1 MYENT
6 PILAANYDT
15 QLTGQRIPLERLF
28 VQNGL
33 GNLTGNTTPVTLP
46 ESPVKQAQTPVRPS
60 LPKVNTNTSYFSKRY
75 LTQPNVP
82 AQTASVLV
90 STPVPIQTPD
100 YSTFNLDDML
110 KSTIYEKNG
119 KWVSDNPFTNRFI
132 QVESSGNPGALN
144 PSGAAGLYQFTPTT
158 GAAYGL
164 PGNTR
169 YDPQKSHAAFLRLA
183 KDNAAKLTKYGIP
196 VTPANLYFMHQ
207 QGPGFWYIWQA
218 AQKGVPIANTQVD
231 RNMRNN
237 LLPGM
242 SHDISP
248 ADWISQWTA
257 HFNQGLGL

>member
-1 MYENT
+1 MYQEAPLFN
-6 PILAANYDT
+6 ANFDT
-15 QLTGQRIPLERLF
+15 QVAAQQIPLERLF
-28 VQNGL
+28 AQNGL
-33 GNLTGNTTPVTLP
+33 GNLTANTTPVTLP
-46 ESPVKQAQTPVRPS
+46 EQPAKQAQASVRPS
-60 LPKVNTNTSYFSKRY
+60 LPRVNMNTSYFSKKY
-75 LTQPNVP
+75 LTQPEPSV
-82 AQTASVLV
+82 QTASV
-90 STPVPIQTPD
+90 QTPD

-132 QVESSGNPGALN
+132 QIESSGNPRALN

-164 PGNTR
+164 SGDAR
-169 YDPQKSHAAFLRLA
+169 YDPQKSHAAFLKLA
-183 KDNAAKLTKYGIP
+183 QDNAATLTKYGIP

-231 RNMRNN
+231 KNMRNN

>member
-1 MYENT
+1 MYQEAPLFN
-6 PILAANYDT
+6 ANFDT
-15 QLTGQRIPLERLF
+15 QVAAQQIPLERLF

-46 ESPVKQAQTPVRPS
+46 ERLVKQAQAPVRPS
-60 LPKVNTNTSYFSKRY
+60 LPRVNTNTSYFSKKY
-75 LTQPNVP
+75 LTQPETSVQTVP
-82 AQTASVLV
+82 AA
-90 STPVPIQTPD
+90 TPVQTPD

-110 KSTIYEKNG
+110 KSTIYEKDG
-119 KWVSDNPFTNRFI
+119 KWVSDNPFVNRFI
-132 QVESSGNPGALN
+132 QVESSGNPRALN

-164 PGNTR
+164 PGDTR
-169 YDPQKSHAAFLRLA
+169 YDPQKSHAAFLRLVQ
-183 KDNAAKLTKYGIP
+183 DNAAKLIKYGIP

-207 QGPGFWYIWQA
+207 QGGGFWYIWQA
-218 AQKGVPIANTQVD
+218 AQKGVPIANTKVD

-242 SHDISP
+242 SYDISP

>member
-1 MYENT
+1 MYQEAPLFN
-6 PILAANYDT
+6 ANYDT
-15 QLTGQRIPLERLF
+15 QVGAQQIPLERLF

-33 GNLTGNTTPVTLP
+33 GNLTSKTTPVTLP
-46 ESPVKQAQTPVRPS
+46 EQSNKQAVKPS

-82 AQTASVLV
+82 VQTAPKSA
-90 STPVPIQTPD
+90 PVQAPD
-100 YSTFNLDDML
+100 YSTFSLDDML
-110 KSTIYEKNG
+110 KSTIYEKDG

-132 QVESSGNPGALN
+132 QIESRGNSRALN

-164 PGNTR
+164 PGDTR
-169 YDPQKSHAAFLRLA
+169 YDPQKAHTAFLRLA
-183 KDNAAKLTKYGIP
+183 QDNAAKLTKYGIP

-218 AQKGVPIANTQVD
+218 AQKGVPIANAQVD

-242 SHDISP
+242 SRSISP
-248 ADWISQWTA
+248 ADWISQWTT

>member
-1 MYENT
+1 MYQEAPLFN
-6 PILAANYDT
+6 ANFDT
-15 QLTGQRIPLERLF
+15 QVAAQQIPLERLF

-46 ESPVKQAQTPVRPS
+46 EQPVKQAQAPVRPS
-60 LPKVNTNTSYFSKRY
+60 LPRVNTNTSYFSKRY
-75 LTQPNVP
+75 LTQPETSVQTIP
-82 AQTASVLV
+82 AAI
-90 STPVPIQTPD
+90 PVQTPD

-110 KSTIYEKNG
+110 KSTIYEKDG
-119 KWVSDNPFTNRFI
+119 KWVSNNPFTNRFI
-132 QVESSGNPGALN
+132 QVESSGNPRALN

-158 GAAYGL
+158 GADYGL
-164 PGNTR
+164 PGDTR
-169 YDPQKSHAAFLRLA
+169 YDPQKSHAAFLRLVQ
-183 KDNAAKLTKYGIP
+183 DNAAKLTKYGIP

-218 AQKGVPIANTQVD
+218 AQKGVSIANTKVD

>member
-1 MYENT
+1 MYQEAPLFN
-6 PILAANYDT
+6 ANFDT
-15 QLTGQRIPLERLF
+15 QVAAQQIPLERLF
-28 VQNGL
+28 AQNSL
-33 GNLTGNTTPVTLP
+33 GNLTANTTPVTLP
-46 ESPVKQAQTPVRPS
+46 EQPVKQTQVPVRPS
-60 LPKVNTNTSYFSKRY
+60 LPKVNTNTSYFSKEY
-75 LTQPNVP
+75 LIQPKTSVQ
-82 AQTASVLV
+82 ASSVQTH
-90 STPVPIQTPD
+90 D

-110 KSTIYEKNG
+110 KSTIYEKDG
-119 KWVSDNPFTNRFI
+119 KWISDNPFTNRFI
-132 QVESSGNPGALN
+132 QIESSGNPRALN

-158 GAAYGL
+158 GIAYGL
-164 PGNTR
+164 SGDAR

-183 KDNAAKLTKYGIP
+183 QDNAAKLTKYGIP

-242 SHDISP
+242 SYDISP